1 MKLDYEMAK
10 ARIRNEIRNI
20 YKDSHDIFSAA
31 PVNEDDLFTWEAT
44 MTGPP
49 DTPYE
54 GGKFKLLVKIPENYP
69 FQAPRFYFI
78 TKIYH
83 VNIR

>member
-1 MKLDYEMAK
+1 MAK
-10 ARIRNEIRNI
+10 TRIKKEINDLFNNPNEM
-20 YKDSHDIFSAA
+20 FTAA
-31 PVNEDDLFTWEAT
+31 PKSDDDLFTWEAT

-54 GGKFKLLVKIPENYP
+54 GGVFKLHIKLSENYP
-69 FQAPRFYFI
+69 FEAPRFTFQ

>member
-1 MKLDYEMAK
+1 MAK
-10 ARIRNEIRNI
+10 ARIQKEIKDFFNDPNEM
-20 YKDSHDIFSAA
+20 FTAA
-31 PVNEDDLFTWEAT
+31 PKSDDDLFTWEAT